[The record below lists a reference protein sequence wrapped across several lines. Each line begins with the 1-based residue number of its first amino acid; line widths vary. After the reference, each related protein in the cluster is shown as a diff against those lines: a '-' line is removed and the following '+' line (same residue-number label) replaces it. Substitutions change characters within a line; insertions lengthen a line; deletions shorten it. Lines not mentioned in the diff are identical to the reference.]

1 MKRKKLLFI
10 GGTMGVGKTT
20 IGKYLV
26 DQKLENAAFLD
37 GDWCWYMHPWVFS
50 NENKKMVINNIQF
63 LLNGY
68 LHNSTFKTVVFAWVM
83 DQQQVIDDILSGLT
97 GDYDFY
103 NVSLITTPS
112 ELKSHFEKD
121 SQNGLREFNDLI
133 GALQRLPKY
142 QKINSIKLSV
152 TNSNPQESAN
162 HLIALLNAKP
172 KK

>member
-1 MKRKKLLFI
+1 MVELWFI

-20 IGKYLV
+20 LGKYLV

-50 NENKKMVINNIQF
+50 DENKKMVINNIQF

-68 LHNSTFKTVVFAWVM
+68 LHHSTFETVVFVWVM
-83 DQQQVIDDILSGLT
+83 DRQQTINDILSGLT

-103 NVSLITTPS
+103 NVSLIATAS
-112 ELKSHFEKD
+112 ELKRHFEKD
-121 SQNGLREFNDLI
+121 TQNGIREFNDLF
-133 GALQRLPKY
+133 GALRRLSMY
-142 QKINSIKLSV
+142 QKINSIKISV
-152 TNSNPQESAN
+152 TNSSLQESAN

-172 KK
+172 EK